1 MLSVTMY
8 VEKCVPQS
16 LFSIGM
22 SLAPVCRWESTR
34 NDSMPNAYR
43 WCADNRTQEWKET
56 VVPNTGSEYSSVG
69 IAGLRFLSIRVHVM
83 LKEVNNVTW
92 RKREYR
98 NVCCRRRDM
107 VTAYM
112 VMRCAHWTLF
122 ECAINVERAI
132 SQYHAHWKTS
142 LKHGGRLACL
152 LSVLSTCWK
161 QTETYRDLYVNWYP
175 YLILFSDSE
184 STMM

>member
-1 MLSVTMY
+1 MCPAKPLFHWHVVGIRMPMG
-8 VEKCVPQS
+8 VDLQRFNAKRLPMMRRQS
-16 LFSIGM
+16 H
-22 SLAPVCRWESTR
+22 TR
-34 NDSMPNAYR
+34 L
-43 WCADNRTQEWKET
+43 EET

-83 LKEVNNVTW
+83 PKEVNNVTW
-92 RKREYR
+92 RKPEYR
-98 NVCCRRRDM
+98 NVCCRGRDM

-112 VMRCAHWTLF
+112 VMRCAHWTF
-122 ECAINVERAI
+122 DPSTY
-132 SQYHAHWKTS
+132 SQYHACWKTS
-142 LKHGGRLACL
+142 FKHGGRLACL

-161 QTETYRDLYVNWYP
+161 HIETYRYLYVNWYP